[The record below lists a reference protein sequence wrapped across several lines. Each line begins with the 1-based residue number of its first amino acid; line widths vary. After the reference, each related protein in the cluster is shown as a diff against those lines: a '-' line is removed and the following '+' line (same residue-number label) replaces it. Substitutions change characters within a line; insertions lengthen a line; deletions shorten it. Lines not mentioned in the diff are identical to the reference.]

1 MRAREKKAQES
12 EWQRDE
18 FFNKLQP
25 MVPQQQWMAK
35 VVSEALK
42 ETRVEAT
49 EEWGATDADVGPVDK
64 ESAQDRSDRPATP
77 IRPVDGVSMQTGA
90 EVPALSHSCS
100 NVTAPIDDEEE
111 MLDYEPSPVW
121 EDMDVNVI

>member
-12 EWQRDE
+12 ERQRDE

-42 ETRVEAT
+42 ETRVEAA
-49 EEWGATDADVGPVDK
+49 EE
-64 ESAQDRSDRPATP
+64 
-77 IRPVDGVSMQTGA
+77 
-90 EVPALSHSCS
+90 
-100 NVTAPIDDEEE
+100 
-111 MLDYEPSPVW
+111 
-121 EDMDVNVI
+121 